1 VTKRD
6 WQNSRWSI
14 GFNPFERESIR
25 EHNGTMLRPKAVP
38 LIYRTIIRHV
48 VRLTAGSMLLCA
60 AWGQSPFR
68 YQEVM
73 VPMRD
78 GVHLQTVILT
88 PVGMREP
95 LPILLQRTPYGVP
108 EKAPETIPPN
118 LQELTRLCLR
128 PTRCISAVRED
139 GA

>member
-1 VTKRD
+1 
-6 WQNSRWSI
+6 
-14 GFNPFERESIR
+14 
-25 EHNGTMLRPKAVP
+25 MLRPKAVP
-38 LIYRTIIRHV
+38 LIHRPMIRHIG
-48 VRLTAGSMLLCA
+48 RLTAGSMLLCA

-88 PVGMREP
+88 PVGMKEP
-95 LPILLQRTPYGVP
+95 LPLLLQRTPYGVP

-118 LQELTRLCLR
+118 LRELADDGYIFVFQNLR
-128 PTRCISAVRED
+128 GRFKSEGVFELSSHVDLKNPRATNETTDAYDTID
-139 GA
+139 